1 MFWKRNLRQ
10 IKSAGAGTEKN
21 LFYQL
26 KKEITP
32 LRPQGDLPLR
42 DPGSFSRYTCELCA
56 TAAPLSEL
64 KQCVL
69 CGRWACSSC
78 WTPDY
83 YVCNACNGIIRLHML
98 NRKL

>member
-1 MFWKRNLRQ
+1 MFWKRNLRP
-10 IKSAGAGTEKN
+10 IRNAGSGGEN
-21 LFYQL
+21 DLFSQL

-56 TAAPLSEL
+56 TPAPLPEL

-78 WTPDY
+78 WTPEY
-83 YVCNACNGIIRLHML
+83 YVCNACNGIIRLHQL
-98 NRKL
+98 RQNR